1 MLQVKNTKDLFD
13 KNVGVSYHIKVHYG
27 CHETTKNDSLYI
39 HTLLWLNNFPNPNT
53 FIQTLHYEIFHQN
66 MINYLNGI
74 ITHDIN

>member
-1 MLQVKNTKDLFD
+1 MLVFPT
-13 KNVGVSYHIKVHYG
+13 HIKVHYG
-27 CHETTKNDSLYI
+27 CYETTENDSLYI

-74 ITHDIN
+74 IMHDIN